1 MNAADYPPAFRP
13 RAPWWGGDLQTLRNM
28 LVRARY
34 DLPATCER
42 LLLPLS
48 DGSGDRL
55 AAMLGRPKSPVA
67 GPLVVLIHG
76 LTGCEDSAY
85 MRASAC
91 FHLSRGRC
99 VLRLNLRGAGPS
111 RRTCR
116 GQYHA
121 GCAIDIRDSLE
132 ALDSEL
138 CERGICLIGYS
149 LGGNML
155 INLLANHAEG
165 LPIRGAVTVSA
176 PIEPAE
182 AARRLLSPRNKIY
195 HHWLLQQIKKESSAP
210 GAALTETERTA
221 IARAKTIWD
230 YDDRFIAPRNG
241 FAGASDYYARTAGA
255 QFVRNIRT
263 PTLMIHAR
271 NDPWIPADPYAALER
286 RLPANVQMFLPGG
299 GGHVGFHA
307 GGHSETWHDRCV
319 DAFLRSL

>member
-1 MNAADYPPAFRP
+1 MSASDYPPAFRS

-34 DLPATCER
+34 DLPATSER
-42 LLLPLS
+42 LLFPMS
-48 DGSGDRL
+48 DGSGDKL
-55 AAMLGRPKSPVA
+55 AAMLDRPEKPVA
-67 GPLVVLIHG
+67 SPLVVLIHG
-76 LTGCEDSAY
+76 LTGCEGSAY
-85 MRASAC
+85 MLASAR
-91 FHLSRGRC
+91 FHLRRGRH

-116 GQYHA
+116 GHYHA

-138 CERGICLIGYS
+138 CERGICLVGYS

-155 INLLANHAEG
+155 INLLANHADA

-195 HHWLLQQIKKESSAP
+195 HSWLLQRIKEESTAP
-210 GAALTETERTA
+210 GAVLSETERTA

-255 QFVRNIRT
+255 QFVQSIRT

-271 NDPWIPADPYAALER
+271 NDPWIPADSYAALER
-286 RLPANVQMFLPGG
+286 RLPANVQMILSGD

-307 GGHSETWHDRCV
+307 SGHSETWHDRCV
-319 DAFLRSL
+319 NAFLQSL